1 MTMKQQMQKNNE
13 SMNNQGFSLFRQLV
27 KFSLVMGLCLV
38 MLGGCTKASRRWM
51 GFERTPP
58 DQTAIK
64 TNPPLIMPPDFEL
77 RPPMKAENGGESD
90 KDAGKTAN
98 DTRDILLKG
107 SKEKDAPKK

>member
-1 MTMKQQMQKNNE
+1 MQKNNE
-13 SMNNQGFSLFRQLV
+13 TMNSQEFGRFRQWV
-27 KFSLVMGLCLV
+27 KLSLVMGLCLV

-64 TNPPLIMPPDFEL
+64 TNPPLIMPPDFDL
-77 RPPMKAENGGESD
+77 RPPAKSENGGESD
-90 KDAGKTAN
+90 KDASKTAN

-107 SKEKDAPKK
+107 NKEKDVPKK